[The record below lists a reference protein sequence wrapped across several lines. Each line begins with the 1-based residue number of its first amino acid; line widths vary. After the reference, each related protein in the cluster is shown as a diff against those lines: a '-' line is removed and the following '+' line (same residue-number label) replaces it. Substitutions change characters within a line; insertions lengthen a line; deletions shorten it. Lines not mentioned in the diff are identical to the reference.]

1 MITRLVGLQAS
12 GEVFVV
18 CGLGKLWV
26 LGGWSDV
33 LYERESLRRKFVGAV
48 VLVTGGVEG
57 ELHSVC

>member
-1 MITRLVGLQAS
+1 M
-12 GEVFVV
+12 
-18 CGLGKLWV
+18 